1 MRFLYSLLFYLLVP
15 IIILRLLW
23 RGIKAPYYRQRWL
36 ERFAYSSFNIS
47 QGGIWIHA
55 VSMGEV
61 QAAIPLIKALF
72 IHFPQHS
79 ILVTTMTP
87 TGSQRVQEVF
97 GKQVSHVYLPYDLPG
112 AMVRFL
118 NRIQPRLLIIMETEL
133 WPNLLYSCK
142 KRQIPVILANARL
155 SANSAAGYQRINSLV
170 REMFGGITALAAQ
183 TSLDAAR
190 FIELGMSPRKVH
202 VTGSIKFD
210 IKLPDN
216 LSEQAKLL
224 RNQWGIQRR
233 VWIAASTHEGEED
246 IILDAFEKLKL
257 YFTDLLLILV
267 PRHPERFNKVAAKCQ
282 NTKFIPLHSITSF
295 IISRRTE
302 NNIKLN
308 TDIYLGDTMGE
319 LPLLYAASDIAF
331 VGGSLVAI
339 GGHNSL
345 EPAALGLPVI
355 MGQHVFECEAIFKK
369 LLEADAATQVNNCAQ
384 LILAVTMYFS
394 NQNLKIQTGEN
405 GRLFVKKN
413 KGALQALLNIIREE
427 LWKRKL

>member
-1 MRFLYSLLFYLLVP
+1 MRFIYSALFYLLVP
-15 IIILRLLW
+15 FIILRLVW
-23 RGIKAPYYRQRWL
+23 RGIKAPSYRQRWL
-36 ERFAYSSFNIS
+36 ERFAFQSSSIP
-47 QGGIWIHA
+47 QGGIWLHA

-61 QAAIPLIKALF
+61 QAAIPLIKAL
-72 IHFPQHS
+72 IGNFPQHS

-97 GKQVSHVYLPYDLPG
+97 GKQVAHVYLPYDLPG
-112 AMVRFL
+112 AIGRFL

-142 KRQIPVILANARL
+142 QRQIPVVLANARL
-155 SANSAAGYQRINSLV
+155 SANSAAGYQRINGFVSQ
-170 REMFGGITALAAQ
+170 MFGGITAVAAQ

-190 FIELGMSPRKVH
+190 FIELGMAARKVH

-210 IKLPDN
+210 ADN
-216 LSEQAKLL
+216 LSVDDPFH
-224 RNQWGIQRR
+224 IQRR

-246 IILDAFEKLKL
+246 IVLEAFTEIKKHIK
-257 YFTDLLLILV
+257 DLLLILV

-282 NTKFIPLHSITSF
+282 NTKFIT
-295 IISRRTE
+295 SRRSLE
-302 NNIKLN
+302 DKINLN

-331 VGGSLVAI
+331 VGGSLVAV

-355 MGQHVFECEAIFKK
+355 MGQHVFECEAIFKS
-369 LLEADAATQVNNCAQ
+369 LLEAEAATQVNNRVQ

-394 NQNLKIQTGEN
+394 NHQLKTQTGEN

-413 KGALQALLNIIREE
+413 QGALQALLNIIESE
-427 LWKRKL
+427 L

>member
-1 MRFLYSLLFYLLVP
+1 VRFIYSALFYLLVP
-15 IIILRLLW
+15 IIVLRLLW
-23 RGIKAPYYRQRWL
+23 RGIKAPSYWQRWL
-36 ERFAYSSFNIS
+36 ERFAYQSSNLP
-47 QGGIWIHA
+47 QGGVWLHA

-61 QAAIPLIKALF
+61 QAAIPLIKAL
-72 IHFPQHS
+72 IGNFPQYS

-112 AMVRFL
+112 AIGRFL

-155 SANSAAGYQRINSLV
+155 SANSAAGYQRINGFV
-170 REMFGGITALAAQ
+170 RQMFGGITAVAAQ

-190 FIELGMSPRKVH
+190 FIELGMAARKVH
-202 VTGSIKFD
+202 ITGSIKFD
-210 IKLPDN
+210 ADN
-216 LSEQAKLL
+216 LSVDD
-224 RNQWGIQRR
+224 RFDIQRR

-246 IILDAFEKLKL
+246 IVLEAFAEIKKHIK
-257 YFTDLLLILV
+257 DLLLILV

-282 NTKFIPLHSITSF
+282 NTKFIT
-295 IISRRTE
+295 SRRSE
-302 NNIKLN
+302 EDKINLN

-331 VGGSLVAI
+331 VGGSLVAV

-355 MGQHVFECEAIFKK
+355 MGPHVFECEAIFKK
-369 LLEADAATQVNNCAQ
+369 LLEAEAATQVNNRAQ

-394 NQNLKIQTGEN
+394 NHQLKTQTGEN

-413 KGALQALLNIIREE
+413 QGALQALLNIIDNE
-427 LWKRKL
+427 L

>member
-1 MRFLYSLLFYLLVP
+1 MRFIYSALFYLLVP
-15 IIILRLLW
+15 FIIIRLFW
-23 RGIKAPYYRQRWL
+23 RGYRQRWL
-36 ERFAYSSFNIS
+36 ERFAYHSSNIP

-61 QAAIPLIKALF
+61 QAAVPLIKAL
-72 IHFPQHS
+72 ISKFPQYC

-112 AMVRFL
+112 AMGRFL
-118 NRIQPRLLIIMETEL
+118 NKIQPRLLIIMETEL

-155 SANSAAGYQRINSLV
+155 SANSAAGYQRINGLV
-170 REMFGGITALAAQ
+170 RQIFSGITAVAAQ

-190 FIELGMSPRKVH
+190 FIELGMAARKVH
-202 VTGSIKFD
+202 ITGSIKFD
-210 IKLPDN
+210 ADN
-216 LSEQAKLL
+216 LSVDDQFH
-224 RNQWGIQRR
+224 IQRR

-246 IILDAFEKLKL
+246 IVLEAFAELKIH
-257 YFTDLLLILV
+257 FKDLLLILV
-267 PRHPERFNKVAAKCQ
+267 PRHPERFNKVAAKCE
-282 NTKFIPLHSITSF
+282 NTKFIT
-295 IISRRTE
+295 SRRSE
-302 NNIKLN
+302 EGKINLN

-319 LPLLYAASDIAF
+319 LPLLYAASDVAF
-331 VGGSLVAI
+331 VGGSLVAV

-345 EPAALGLPVI
+345 EAAALGLPVI
-355 MGQHVFECEAIFKK
+355 MGPHVFECEAIFKS
-369 LLEADAATQVNNCAQ
+369 LLEAEAATQVNNRAQ

-394 NQNLKIQTGEN
+394 NDQLKTQTGEN

-413 KGALQALLNIIREE
+413 QGALEALLNIIKNYE
-427 LWKRKL
+427 

>member
-1 MRFLYSLLFYLLVP
+1 MRFIYSLLFYLLVP
-15 IIILRLLW
+15 IIILRLIW
-23 RGIKAPYYRQRWL
+23 RGIKAPSYRQRWL
-36 ERFAYSSFNIS
+36 ERFAYHSSNIP

-72 IHFPQHS
+72 SDFPQYS
-79 ILVTTMTP
+79 ILITTMTP
-87 TGSQRVQEVF
+87 TGSQRVQKVF

-112 AMVRFL
+112 AIERFL

-133 WPNLLYSCK
+133 WPNLLYSCN
-142 KRQIPVILANARL
+142 KRKIPVILANARL
-155 SANSAAGYQRINSLV
+155 SANSAAGYKRINSLV
-170 REMFGGITALAAQ
+170 RQMFSGITALAAQ

-190 FIELGMSPRKVH
+190 FIQLGISPRRVH
-202 VTGSIKFD
+202 ITGSIKFD
-210 IKLPDN
+210 IKLADN
-216 LSEQAKLL
+216 LTEQAQLL

-233 VWIAASTHEGEED
+233 IWIAASTHEGEEE
-246 IILDAFEKLKL
+246 IILAAFQKLKSHIK
-257 YFTDLLLILV
+257 DLLLIIV

-282 NTKFIPLHSITSF
+282 KFS
-295 IISRRTE
+295 ISRRTE
-302 NNIKLN
+302 NNINFN

-355 MGQHVFECEAIFKK
+355 MGPHVFECEAIFKN
-369 LLEADAATQVNNCAQ
+369 LLQANAATQVNNTTQ

-394 NQNLKIQTGEN
+394 NHKLKTQTGEN
-405 GRLFVKKN
+405 GRLFVKQN
-413 KGALQALLNIIREE
+413 QGALQALLNIITEE

>member
-1 MRFLYSLLFYLLVP
+1 MRFLYSALFYLLVP
-15 IIILRLLW
+15 IIILRLFW
-23 RGIKAPYYRQRWL
+23 RGIKAPSYRQRWL
-36 ERFAYSSFNIS
+36 ERFAYRSSNLP
-47 QGGIWIHA
+47 QGGVWLHA

-61 QAAIPLIKALF
+61 QAAIPLIKAL
-72 IHFPQHS
+72 ISNFPQYS

-87 TGSQRVQEVF
+87 TGSQRVVEVF

-112 AMVRFL
+112 AIGRFL
-118 NRIQPRLLIIMETEL
+118 NKIQPRLLIIMETEL

-155 SANSAAGYQRINSLV
+155 SANSAAGYQRINGLV
-170 REMFGGITALAAQ
+170 RQMFGGITAVAAQ

-190 FIELGMSPRKVH
+190 FIQLGMAARKVH
-202 VTGSIKFD
+202 ITGSIKFD
-210 IKLPDN
+210 ADN
-216 LSEQAKLL
+216 LSVDDQFH
-224 RNQWGIQRR
+224 IQRR

-246 IILDAFEKLKL
+246 IVLEAFAEIKLHIK
-257 YFTDLLLILV
+257 DLLLILV

-282 NTKFIPLHSITSF
+282 NTKFIT
-295 IISRRTE
+295 SRRSE
-302 NNIKLN
+302 EDKINLN

-331 VGGSLVAI
+331 VGGSLVAV

-355 MGQHVFECEAIFKK
+355 MGPHVFECEAIFKS
-369 LLEADAATQVNNCAQ
+369 LLEAEAATQVNNRAQ

-394 NQNLKIQTGEN
+394 NHQLKTQTGEN

-413 KGALQALLNIIREE
+413 QGALQALLNIIDNE
-427 LWKRKL
+427 L

>member
-1 MRFLYSLLFYLLVP
+1 MRFIYSALFYLLVP
-15 IIILRLLW
+15 FIILRLVW
-23 RGIKAPYYRQRWL
+23 RGIKAPLYWQRWL
-36 ERFAYSSFNIS
+36 ERFAYGSSNIP
-47 QGGIWIHA
+47 QGGIWLHA

-61 QAAIPLIKALF
+61 QAAIPLIKAL
-72 IHFPQHS
+72 IRHFPQYS

-112 AMVRFL
+112 AMGRFL

-155 SANSAAGYQRINSLV
+155 SANSAAAYKRINSLV
-170 REMFGGITALAAQ
+170 RQMFGGITAVAAQ

-190 FIELGMSPRKVH
+190 FIQLGMAARRVH
-202 VTGSIKFD
+202 ITGSIKFD
-210 IKLPDN
+210 ADN
-216 LSEQAKLL
+216 LSVDDEFH
-224 RNQWGIQRR
+224 IQRR

-246 IILDAFEKLKL
+246 IVLEAFAELKVHIK
-257 YFTDLLLILV
+257 DLLLILV
-267 PRHPERFNKVAAKCQ
+267 PRHPERFNKVAVKCQ
-282 NTKFIPLHSITSF
+282 NTKFIT
-295 IISRRTE
+295 SRRSQE
-302 NNIKLN
+302 DKINLN

-331 VGGSLVAI
+331 VGGSLVAV

-355 MGQHVFECEAIFKK
+355 MGPHIFECEAIFKS
-369 LLEADAATQVNNCAQ
+369 LLEAEAATQVNNRAQ
-384 LILAVTMYFS
+384 LILAVIMYFS
-394 NQNLKIQTGEN
+394 NHQLKTETGEN

-413 KGALQALLNIIREE
+413 QGALEALLNIIRKE
-427 LWKRKL
+427 L